1 MKKLIF
7 AVTVVS
13 GLMAGG
19 ALASSLTYTH
29 PRPSDAEVNKAI
41 DLRLH
46 AMLVKLN
53 AEKK

>member
-1 MKKLIF
+1 MKKLLF
-7 AVTVVS
+7 AATVMT

-19 ALASSLTYTH
+19 ALAGSFARPH
-29 PRPSDAEVNKAI
+29 PSDAEVNKAI
-41 DLRLH
+41 DSRLH